1 MKLLFAVHLIAAS
14 ISQDVY
20 DSKTILSITSGDAFV
35 DVRDVPKL
43 LENASFASN
52 PEVAA
57 FLKTASIKT
66 LKSSGL
72 QVVSTSD
79 DTVSSA
85 DLCSYLKNAASE
97 LPGLECEC
105 SPNFA
110 AKQETTDDDLGVN
123 DPNASY
129 QRAFKLMNMKEVWRL
144 SGPYATRT
152 VGVAVMDSG
161 LNFSDPEI
169 APYRGFFRK
178 KSGGFIDGG
187 WNFVDDNSNFT
198 SVNPHGQRCAR
209 LIAAR
214 RNNNLDMVGMS
225 SNVRLVS
232 FRTHEDNGAGSWSN
246 VAEAMDMAVDI
257 GIDVVSI
264 SLGHFM
270 SQSYAEQVF
279 GKAFKAATDQGIII
293 VASAGNDGKA
303 ADTHYPS
310 ALPGVIA
317 VASIDIQDTLQL
329 SGFSNYGGYVDIA
342 AYGSDVYT
350 GYNRLSSG
358 TSFSCPIVSGAAAIL
373 LSMGVKPKYVAG
385 TLIHNVDRFASPLRP
400 LKKHAG
406 ALNPLKA
413 VKMAIDFPVLR
424 EAR

>member
-1 MKLLFAVHLIAAS
+1 MKLLSFVPLITAS
-14 ISQDVY
+14 SGADVY
-20 DSKTILSITSGDAFV
+20 DSKTILSITSDDAFV
-35 DVRDVPKL
+35 DVRDFPQR
-43 LENASFASN
+43 LENAKLASN
-52 PEVAA
+52 AEMSA
-57 FLKTASIKT
+57 FLKTATIKT

-85 DLCSYLKNAASE
+85 DLCAYLKNAASE

-110 AKQETTDDDLGVN
+110 IKEETTDDDLGVN
-123 DPNASY
+123 DPRASW
-129 QRAFKLMNMKEVWRL
+129 QRAFKRMNMKEVWRL
-144 SGPYATRT
+144 SRPYARRT
-152 VGVAVMDSG
+152 IKVAVVDAG

-169 APYRGFFRK
+169 AAYRGFFRK
-178 KSGGFIDGG
+178 RSGGYIDGG
-187 WNFVDDNSNFT
+187 WNFVDDNSNLT
-198 SVNPHGQRCAR
+198 SFNQHGQQCAR

-214 RNNNLDMVGMS
+214 RNNSIDMAGMS

-232 FRTHEDNGAGSWSN
+232 FRTHEDNGAGSWAN
-246 VAEAMDMAVDI
+246 VAEALDMAVDI

-264 SLGHFM
+264 SLGVYM
-270 SQSYAEQVF
+270 SSSEADRIF

-373 LSMGVKPKYVAG
+373 LSMGVKP
-385 TLIHNVDRFASPLRP
+385 NPLRP